1 MVLKENKK
9 FIYKGKIIIVTLVL
23 IFVAGLIVGNI
34 PFGGFT
40 GSYLKTFTDVTPG
53 TSSQYEYLKLRS
65 EGITEITL
73 DKDVV
78 QAGETIIIDLKPGIE
93 GVSDKLRLVYSGA
106 EKQKECDKGLGIDR
120 NIQETFMGRTTR
132 SQGFKIF
139 EPIEIRYRIPG
150 HISDGFYK
158 ICGYDYKINDWVDAE
173 LIVYRQTYSED
184 ILTKGYPGYKGS
196 EFLYKLGVKVE

>member
-53 TSSQYEYLKLRS
+53 TSSQYEYLR
-65 EGITEITL
+65 
-73 DKDVV
+73 
-78 QAGETIIIDLKPGIE
+78 
-93 GVSDKLRLVYSGA
+93 A